1 MNQACLRAFQSGTQV
16 AIPVVTLE
24 VTIVWQTILTVIGLA
39 ILGAATAQILLL
51 MVRSGRQATR
61 EWTLAI
67 RHERRAAEARVSAE
81 RLRQRIRRDADRCGM
96 RDVIARGRDGVRTR
110 E

>member
-1 MNQACLRAFQSGTQV
+1 MPMATQ
-16 AIPVVTLE
+16 E
-24 VTIVWQTILTVIGLA
+24 VTIVWQTFLTIIGLA

-51 MVRSGRQATR
+51 MARSGRQATR

-81 RLRQRIRRDADRCGM
+81 RLRARVRSDAATCGM
-96 RDVIARGRDGVRTR
+96 RDVIARGRDSTGPR

>member
-1 MNQACLRAFQSGTQV
+1 MPMATR
-16 AIPVVTLE
+16 E
-24 VTIVWQTILTVIGLA
+24 VTIVWQTILTIIGLA

-51 MVRSGRQATR
+51 MARSGRQATR

-81 RLRQRIRRDADRCGM
+81 RLRERVRRDAATCGM
-96 RDVIARGRDGVRTR
+96 RDVIARGRDGVRR
-110 E
+110 PE

>member
-1 MNQACLRAFQSGTQV
+1 M
-16 AIPVVTLE
+16 
-24 VTIVWQTILTVIGLA
+24 WQTILTIIGLA

-51 MVRSGRQATR
+51 MARSSRQAPR
-61 EWTLAI
+61 ELTLAS

-81 RLRQRIRRDADRCGM
+81 RLRARVRHDAAACGM
-96 RDVIARGRDGVRTR
+96 RDVIARGRNTTSTR